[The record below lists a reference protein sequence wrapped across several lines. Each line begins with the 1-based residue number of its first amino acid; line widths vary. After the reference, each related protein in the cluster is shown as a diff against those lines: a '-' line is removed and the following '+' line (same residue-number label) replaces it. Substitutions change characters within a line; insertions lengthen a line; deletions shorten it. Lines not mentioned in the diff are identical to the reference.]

1 MAATIFVVRYR
12 LQHIQPLKC
21 DKIIQPEMEKRHG
34 KPITRELQ
42 NDNSQQ
48 QELTDTST
56 NNSLYRNE
64 ELLNVC
70 KNYYNCH

>member
-12 LQHIQPLKC
+12 LQHIQPLKY
-21 DKIIQPEMEKRHG
+21 DKIVQPEMAKRHG
-34 KPITRELQ
+34 KSITRDLQ

>member
-12 LQHIQPLKC
+12 LQHIQPLKY
-21 DKIIQPEMEKRHG
+21 DKIVQPGMAKRHG
-34 KPITRELQ
+34 KSNTRELQ

>member
-1 MAATIFVVRYR
+1 MIKSYNLNGKKAW
-12 LQHIQPLKC
+12 
-21 DKIIQPEMEKRHG
+21 KIDYK
-34 KPITRELQ
+34 ELQ

>member
-12 LQHIQPLKC
+12 LQHIQPLKY
-21 DKIIQPEMEKRHG
+21 DKIVQPGMAKRHG
-34 KPITRELQ
+34 KSITRELQ

-64 ELLNVC
+64 
-70 KNYYNCH
+70 

>member
-1 MAATIFVVRYR
+1 MAATIFVVRDR
-12 LQHIQPLKC
+12 LQHIQPLEY
-21 DKIIQPEMEKRHG
+21 DKIVQLEMAKRHE
-34 KPITRELQ
+34 KSITRELQ
-42 NDNSQQ
+42 NNNPQQ

-64 ELLNVC
+64 ELRNVC